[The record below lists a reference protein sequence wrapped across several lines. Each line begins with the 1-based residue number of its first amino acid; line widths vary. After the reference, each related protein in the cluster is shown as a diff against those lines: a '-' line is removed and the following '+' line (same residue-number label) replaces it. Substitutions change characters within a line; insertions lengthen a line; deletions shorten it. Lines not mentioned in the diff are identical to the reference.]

1 MWLVQDTTITAIPPD
16 EPCQGKPGATH
27 FESSMNPHV
36 GVHPPEDQRQDFN
49 EILTDFDLHCH
60 DRVALDPHKFTLS
73 PPVRMLNPQQQKA
86 FRISRSGEPKDPAI
100 AAKYKGAPALYAF
113 SEVYFNLHHTVAL
126 VYATHWCGNL
136 CGEGFWLAFGLKDG
150 KWQPLP
156 WNSTHWIS

>member
-1 MWLVQDTTITAIPPD
+1 
-16 EPCQGKPGATH
+16 
-27 FESSMNPHV
+27 MNPHV